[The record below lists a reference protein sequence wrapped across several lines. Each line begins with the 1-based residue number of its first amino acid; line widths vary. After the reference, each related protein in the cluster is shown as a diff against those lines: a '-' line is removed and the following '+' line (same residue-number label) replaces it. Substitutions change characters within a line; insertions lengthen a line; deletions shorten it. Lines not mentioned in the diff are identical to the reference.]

1 MALEDYVEVAER
13 IAAFHAKY
21 PEGTLQ
27 TGSWEIKEVGDRL
40 FVVYAALAF
49 RTPNDLRPGQGTA
62 WEPFPGPTRFTRDSE
77 LMNAETSAWGRA
89 CVAVGVPASK
99 RIASRED
106 VLARGND
113 EEPETVAAGA
123 RQSSPVHERLKRLL
137 QLAAARGMK
146 LPALAEVLAEM
157 GLQEIELR
165 PGWIEQLTDQQA
177 KDLGAWVELGLDPD
191 VVPAA

>member
-1 MALEDYVEVAER
+1 VEE
-13 IAAFHAKY
+13 H
-21 PEGTLQ
+21 G
-27 TGSWEIKEVGDRL
+27 GRL
-40 FVVYAALAF
+40 WVIYEALAY
-49 RTPNDLRPGQGTA
+49 RSPEDHKPGHGTA
-62 WEPFPGPTRFTRDSE
+62 WEPFPGPTSFTRDSE

-177 KDLGAWVELGLDPD
+177 RDLGAWLELGLEPEEAGH
-191 VVPAA
+191 VLGQAR